1 MCIIDVYFQEAFPA
15 RFKGIHYVHEPTF
28 FDVVFAIVRQ
38 FLKEKMLK
46 RVSLHCVRVC
56 VVCVC
61 VCMNNL
67 MCVRACMNMCMYVL
81 CVCVCVYVCE

>member
-28 FDVVFAIVRQ
+28 FDVVFTIVRQ

-46 RVSLHCVRVC
+46 RVSLHCVHVC
-56 VVCVC
+56 VVYVCVC
-61 VCMNNL
+61 VCANNL
-67 MCVRACMNMCMYVL
+67 MGVCVHEYVH
-81 CVCVCVYVCE
+81 VCIVCVYVCE

>member
-28 FDVVFAIVRQ
+28 FDVVFTIVRQ

-56 VVCVC
+56 VVYVCVC
-61 VCMNNL
+61 VCVCANNL
-67 MCVRACMNMCMYVL
+67 MCVCVHEYVH
-81 CVCVCVYVCE
+81 VCIVCVYVCE